1 MAAIASAELIGDLE
15 RTVRAD
21 PARFTRMLRRA
32 ANLLAVTAS
41 RPIGEAG

>member
-21 PARFTRMLRRA
+21 PVRFTRMLRRA
-32 ANLLAVTAS
+32 ANLLAVTTS